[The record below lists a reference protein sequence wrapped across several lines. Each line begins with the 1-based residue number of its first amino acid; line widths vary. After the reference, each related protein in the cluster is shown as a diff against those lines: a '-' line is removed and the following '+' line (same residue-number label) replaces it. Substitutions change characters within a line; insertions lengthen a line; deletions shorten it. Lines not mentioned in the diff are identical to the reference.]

1 MSDQF
6 TETTSVS
13 WFGRLR
19 RSVGGILFGLI
30 LLVGM
35 VMLLFWNEGRAVTT
49 ARSLAEG
56 AGIVVSVSA
65 DAVNP
70 ANEGKLV
77 HVTGTVETQERLT
90 DTAFGVTT
98 SGVRLRRNVEMY
110 QWKETASSKTETKLG
125 GGEETVTTYSYSRE
139 WSSVPIGSSGFKQP
153 DGHQNPPMN
162 IESQSFQISAAK
174 LGAFDLQANVIGRI
188 GGARD
193 VPVGPDVVNA
203 VRVATGGNQPVSALD
218 GRIYISYDPSRP
230 RVGDYRIGYSLVPL
244 GPISVVGEQQGTS
257 FDAYQTVAGDK
268 LLMVHNGISPAEAM
282 FADAVTGNTVLT
294 WVLRI
299 VGLVFLGVA
308 FGLLLAPIGVVADVI
323 PFLGRIVRM
332 GTGLVAFALAAL
344 VGSITIALAW
354 FWYRPVLALV
364 ILIVGTGIFYG
375 VSYLGKKREA
385 QGGAEAAAEG
395 G

>member
-1 MSDQF
+1 MSDQY

-19 RSVGGILFGLI
+19 RSVGGIVFGLI

-56 AGIVVSVSA
+56 AGIVSSVSA
-65 DAVNP
+65 DVVNQ

-77 HVTGTVETQERLT
+77 HVAGPVETQESLT
-90 DTAFGVTT
+90 DTAFGITT

-125 GGEETVTTYSYSRE
+125 GGEETVTTYSYARD
-139 WSSVPIGSSGFKQP
+139 WSSVPISSAGFKQP

-162 IESQSFQISAAK
+162 IESQSFQIGSAK

-193 VPVGPDVVNA
+193 VPVGPDVINA

-244 GPISVVGEQQGTS
+244 GPISVIGEQQGTS

-268 LLMVHNGISPAEAM
+268 LLMVDTGIMPAEEM
-282 FADAVTGNTVLT
+282 FADAVTGNTLLT

-344 VGSITIALAW
+344 VGSITIAFAW
-354 FWYRPVLALV
+354 FWYRPVLALI

-385 QGGAEAAAEG
+385 QGGGEAAAEG